1 MSMPISSFKNSVN
14 LHAINTIFR
23 MYKTINPIRS
33 FSTTTNGQL
42 KKVITNNSVVSNSA
56 LPNLHFLMK
65 QNQIKFKKKTGK
77 LGGLK
82 KKKIKKFR
90 KNFFNY
96 LKLKKFIKVRFFNA
110 RQKFMFSKKFVTILS
125 KHHRLLSL
133 KRIAS
138 LCLFGGFSYK
148 LLKQMIKVGFR
159 GEVFHEKKNLFL
171 GRKS

>member
-1 MSMPISSFKNSVN
+1 
-14 LHAINTIFR
+14 
-23 MYKTINPIRS
+23 
-33 FSTTTNGQL
+33 
-42 KKVITNNSVVSNSA
+42 
-56 LPNLHFLMK
+56 
-65 QNQIKFKKKTGK
+65 
-77 LGGLK
+77 
-82 KKKIKKFR
+82 
-90 KNFFNY
+90 
-96 LKLKKFIKVRFFNA
+96 
-110 RQKFMFSKKFVTILS
+110 MFSKKFVTILS